1 MINQLR
7 ALFPHYDVGIAFIY
21 FEHKQTWKPED
32 LLGSL
37 LADVAR
43 RTWNTISPKL
53 IELYKKHRGENSR
66 PSLDDI
72 SQLLLSESSHFSK
85 LFIVIDAVDEC
96 SDAKILVK
104 LLKELA
110 KLQPILRLLVT
121 GRPNIRTVQAVYID
135 STVLRIKANEEDISI
150 FLDGRINEAEILKSY
165 FDEDLNE
172 TVVKDRIIEKADGM

>member
-1 MINQLR
+1 M
-7 ALFPHYDVGIAFIY
+7 D
-21 FEHKQTWKPED
+21 D

-43 RTWNTISPKL
+43 RAWNTVSPKL

-85 LFIVIDAVDEC
+85 LFIVIDAIDEC
-96 SDAKILVK
+96 SDTKILVK
-104 LLKELA
+104 LFKELA
-110 KLQPILRLLVT
+110 KLRPILRLLVT
-121 GRPNIRTVQAVYID
+121 GRPNIRTVEAIYPD
-135 STVLRIKANEEDISI
+135 CTLLRIKANEEDVRTYLES
-150 FLDGRINEAEILKSY
+150 RINEAEILKSY

-172 TVVKDRIIEKADGM
+172 TVVEDRIIEKADGM

>member
-1 MINQLR
+1 VINQLR
-7 ALFPHYDVGIAFIY
+7 VLFPHYDVGIAFIY
-21 FEHKQTWKPED
+21 FEHRQTWKPED
-32 LLGSL
+32 FLGSL
-37 LADVAR
+37 LADITR
-43 RTWNTISPKL
+43 RAWNTVSPKL

-66 PSLDDI
+66 PSFDDV
-72 SQLLLSESSHFSK
+72 SQLLLSESNQFSK

-121 GRPNIRTVQAVYID
+121 GRPNIRTVEAVYPD
-135 STVLRIKANEEDISI
+135 CTLLRIKANEEDLRIY
-150 FLDGRINEAEILKSY
+150 LDGRINDAETLKSY

-172 TVVKDRIIEKADGM
+172 TVVKDRIIQKADGM